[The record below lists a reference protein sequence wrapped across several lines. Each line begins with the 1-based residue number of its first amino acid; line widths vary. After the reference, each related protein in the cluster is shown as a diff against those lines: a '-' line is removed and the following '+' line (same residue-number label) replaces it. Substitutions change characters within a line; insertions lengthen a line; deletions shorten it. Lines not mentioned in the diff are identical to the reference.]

1 MPDISMCQN
10 EKCKLKIECYRYMA
24 KPSSYQAYTH
34 FNEENCKSFWSI
46 NKNRFTNNQSD
57 IT

>member
-24 KPSSYQAYTH
+24 KPSNYQSYAN
-34 FNEENCKSFWSI
+34 FNEDNCGYFWPI
-46 NKNRFTNNQSD
+46 YKAEQEKLEEL
-57 IT
+57 